1 MHANKYE
8 IILQDEENGFE
19 VRKAEADSVATF
31 IHDAVIER
39 DTDWET
45 VTDENGP
52 YERRRIEIRGN
63 GSNSTFDLVLFRR
76 KYAD

>member
-8 IILQDEENGFE
+8 IIFQDEADDFK
-19 VRKAEADSVATF
+19 VRKDEADSVAAF

-63 GSNSTFDLVLFRR
+63 GSSNTFDLVLFRR